1 MTRKLHPCMICKMYV
16 GFGMTYL
23 WHLSSLFLYWSL
35 FWSALDLVKIVHN
48 RQVRCQDKSIHPR
61 TFHKTI
67 SMLSA
72 ELVHWQQQG
81 LFQTQE
87 RPKDSKNRGFEME
100 LGSRDLCNWATRTW
114 ILIKNREF
122 KMGLGKVS
130 PLQLSFQALNLARPL
145 QLACHGGWY
154 HGRRHSWKSFL
165 FNWSR
170 YTDTPLKVL
179 STEKLI

>member
-1 MTRKLHPCMICKMYV
+1 
-16 GFGMTYL
+16 MTYL

-100 LGSRDLCNWATRTW
+100 LGSLNWDLCNWATRTW
-114 ILIKNREF
+114 ILIKNGEF

-130 PLQLSFQALNLARPL
+130 PLQLSYHVLNLARPL
-145 QLACHGGWY
+145 QLACHGGWS
-154 HGRRHSWKSFL
+154 HGRRHSWNPSFL
-165 FNWSR
+165 LNCSR
-170 YTDTPLKVL
+170 YRVIFSLIPPLKVKWYCK
-179 STEKLI
+179 STEKFI

>member
-100 LGSRDLCNWATRTW
+100 LG
-114 ILIKNREF
+114 
-122 KMGLGKVS
+122 KVS
-130 PLQLSFQALNLARPL
+130 PLQLSYHVLNLARPL
-145 QLACHGGWY
+145 QLACHGGWS